1 EHIHLLIQ
9 LSGFPEKTDSQTVV
23 TKDPS
28 LSVSP
33 GGTVTFTCG
42 LSSGSVF
49 TSNYPSWYQQ
59 THGRAPRITLI
70 YYSSSRPSGV
80 PDRFSGSRSGS
91 TATLTI
97 SGLQAEDE
105 ADYYCSSY
113 DSSLRGGTL
122 FMKYPDYEV
131 TKIYSNLM

>member
-1 EHIHLLIQ
+1 
-9 LSGFPEKTDSQTVV
+9 QTVV

-28 LSVSP
+28 LSVFP

-59 THGRAPRITLI
+59 THGRAPHMLI
-70 YYSSSRPSGV
+70 YSTSSCPHGV
-80 PDRFSGSRSGS
+80 PDRFSGSISGNKV
-91 TATLTI
+91 ALTI
-97 SGLQAEDE
+97 TGAEDE

-113 DSSLRGGTL
+113 DSSLSGGTVL
-122 FMKYPDYEV
+122 QACGEVRQKPTYPSA
-131 TKIYSNLM
+131 K